1 MAFFVLTMVNGPRY
15 DPARARREQDGW
27 DEHAAFM
34 DGLTEAGFAVLGGP
48 IGDGSQVMVV
58 VEAAGETEVRA
69 RLADDPWGPM
79 GILEIGD
86 IRPWTIWL
94 DGRGVTASRDSAAS
108 WDSAAGR
115 AARD

>member
-1 MAFFVLTMVNGPRY
+1 
-15 DPARARREQDGW
+15 
-27 DEHAAFM
+27 M
-34 DGLTEAGFAVLGGP
+34 DGLAEAGFAVLGGP

-58 VEAAGETEVRA
+58 VEAADETEVRS

-94 DGRGVTASRDSAAS
+94 DGRGVTASRDSPGDR
-108 WDSAAGR
+108 DSAAGR
-115 AARD
+115 TARD